1 TESDKIKILIG
12 KIESDSK
19 RITGIRSTKAYSI
32 VAGDGIRIS
41 THLSIFDVSRGSD
54 RILKGVVLNFLDS
67 LKQSDRLQSVP
78 FVHRTSLFSDLVTRN
93 ARADSFHVNHLICSV
108 RHLSGNAISDLTY
121 GIPVLK
127 RKFPASIIDTTGIL
141 YRLTLTKRR
150 RKWQLKKDILC

>member
-1 TESDKIKILIG
+1 
-12 KIESDSK
+12 
-19 RITGIRSTKAYSI
+19 
-32 VAGDGIRIS
+32 
-41 THLSIFDVSRGSD
+41 D

-150 RKWQLKKDILC
+150 RKWQLKEDILCLLIEQFGVKFQQTIEQASFKSKIDRFLCLPCQQWIRRSGCGNT